1 MQYKRIN
8 IRGGANRLAF
18 SSYLQ
23 TPISIYSYS
32 STKYAVEIISSNI
45 LQTTKQYTLH
55 TAGYIG

>member
-8 IRGGANRLAF
+8 IRGANRLAF

-32 STKYAVEIISSNI
+32 STEYAVEIIFSNI
-45 LQTTKQYTLH
+45 LQTTKRIH
-55 TAGYIG
+55 

>member
-45 LQTTKQYTLH
+45 LQTTKRIHCIRLVT
-55 TAGYIG
+55 

>member
-1 MQYKRIN
+1 MQYKCIN

-45 LQTTKQYTLH
+45 LQTTKRIHCIRLVT
-55 TAGYIG
+55 